1 MKLSEAETI
10 QDQLT
15 VLSKR
20 RWFKTHEAA
29 PDVRENCPPEKIA
42 QADDLVLASFWDTT
56 AQARRTFQILTRQTM
71 KVAAEYVKKQPTD
84 PPDEATRVAW
94 SRLSTQHISDVD
106 SVEADALQEIGCVP
120 VLDEAQPF
128 DAEQGYADAHLVWL
142 WLPREWQE
150 DVPHP
155 LAEIVAW
162 WQNRPTQIERDTKDY
177 GIVPQPFAMVRDL
190 RSEQGPLFEDLPAT
204 TGLHTDT
211 RPDLFAAL
219 PALGNPLSS
228 HGIVPPSFPLVLYEA
243 AGGQANRPRKG
254 TPLALRL
261 WVEAIL
267 SVKIDDRNQSARLIV
282 ELRDLISALWPNGWN
297 GPARDAPRLEQAFNQ
312 IGRMFVPWEKGRW
325 LAVVV
330 RNRPHYSDMKSP
342 VVFDVELPTGSDRG
356 AMVYRPM
363 IRKYGVKNAA
373 AFRLSLSIPGL
384 WNDRLTY
391 PGRQRKDGQRGGRRI
406 LPVVPEVRRNKAGV
420 VLGVD
425 GRPLTD
431 TRGKPVTHW
440 SDPRADRTGNEHR
453 NPELAKRL
461 PWLTPDD
468 LLKAGAAYADRQ
480 TPEAR
485 RKALERTR
493 KAVRIMVA
501 NHDLLLIENGCLWR
515 LEPPDWWGNP
525 DGPRRK
531 S

>member
-1 MKLSEAETI
+1 MRLDEARSLREILEALS
-10 QDQLT
+10 
-15 VLSKR
+15 R
-20 RWFKTHEAA
+20 FRWYATHNDDPAT
-29 PDVRENCPPEKIA
+29 RENCPPEKIA
-42 QADDLVLASFWDTT
+42 QTDDPAVSSFWDTT
-56 AQARRTFQILTRQTM
+56 AQARHTFQILTRQTM
-71 KVAAEYVKKQPTD
+71 KVAAEYAKKQPPG

-94 SRLSTQHISDVD
+94 FRLSTQHISDVD
-106 SVEADALQEIGCVP
+106 SAEADALQEIGRAP
-120 VLDEAQPF
+120 VLDETQPF
-128 DAEQGYADAHLVWL
+128 DAEQAYADAHLVWL

-162 WQNRPTQIERDTKDY
+162 WQSRPTQIERDTRDY
-177 GIVPQPFAMVRDL
+177 GIVPQPFAVVRDL
-190 RSEQGPLFEDLPAT
+190 RSEQGSLFENLPAT

-211 RPDLFAAL
+211 QPDLFAAL
-219 PALGNPLSS
+219 PSVGNPLSS
-228 HGIVPPSFPLVLYEA
+228 CGIVPLSTPLVLYDA

-267 SVKIDDRNQSARLIV
+267 SVKIGDRNQQVRLIV
-282 ELRDLISALWPNGWN
+282 ELRDLINALWPNGWN

-330 RNRPHYSDMKSP
+330 RNRPHYSDMRSP
-342 VVFDVELPTGSDRG
+342 VVFDVELPPGSDRG
-356 AMVYRPM
+356 ATVYRPM
-363 IRKYGVKNAA
+363 IRKYGVENAA

-384 WNDRLTY
+384 WNERLTY
-391 PGRQRKDGQRGGRRI
+391 PGRQRKDGRRGGRRI
-406 LPVVPEVRRNKAGV
+406 PPLVPEVRRNAAGV

-440 SDPRADRTGNEHR
+440 SDPRADRTGKEQR

-468 LLKAGAAYADRQ
+468 LLEAGAAYTDRQ

-493 KAVRIMVA
+493 KAGRIMAA
-501 NHDLLLIENGCLWR
+501 NNDLVIVENGHLWR

-525 DGPRRK
+525 DGRRRR